1 MIVFSQ
7 LLRDTIFLDGHTH
20 CNDDIALT
28 ARALMLHPDGPPS
41 LAAGLLQVTMGRV
54 GHVVGAADGIGSHGT
69 IRGALT
75 QTLAVLNDARR
86 APGAIGLLAGF

>member
-1 MIVFSQ
+1 
-7 LLRDTIFLDGHTH
+7 
-20 CNDDIALT
+20 
-28 ARALMLHPDGPPS
+28 MLHPDGPPVF
-41 LAAGLLQVTMGRV
+41 AAVLLQVTIGRI
-54 GHVVGAADGIGSHGT
+54 GHVVGAANGIGSQGT